1 MQSIRV
7 FIALAIVISQQ
18 LVSPSLASAVGGNT
32 VFISEVMTASDTN
45 SSQEFVEL
53 YNSSADELSLEG
65 WSVEYKSSASTD
77 TASNWSRKAY
87 LHGTIPGSGFYL
99 LAPKTFY
106 ADADSD
112 WVSSMA
118 TSAGHIRLKDAQ
130 GVVVDKLGYGSGANA
145 PESISAPGLDA
156 GKSLERLPGSKNES
170 AGNGVDTDNN
180 WADFI
185 MRTVPEP
192 QNSLNTPEVFNS
204 EIPAIQETTQS
215 AQQYLALEITELFI
229 NPASP
234 LSDAEDEFIELF
246 NPNDQAVNLKGYQLK
261 GGTNFNDSYT
271 FGDVVLEPG
280 AYLAVYSG
288 ESSIGLTNS
297 GGAARLLD
305 PSGNILDETAVYA
318 DAPDGLVWA
327 KEGDAWQWSVQPT
340 PSKVNSIISPPLAT
354 VTAKAKAKKSAIKA
368 SKPKA
373 TKTKKA
379 TVKKPK
385 VAKKKSSPN
394 IVQVA
399 GAQLRPATWLIIG
412 LVILTIGYAIYEFRH
427 DIRNYYFRCR
437 GYFATRRSDR

>member
-32 VFISEVMTASDTN
+32 IFISEVMTASGTN

-65 WSVEYKSSASTD
+65 WSVEYKSSTSTD

-87 LHGTIPGSGFYL
+87 LHGVIPGSGFYL
-99 LAPKTFY
+99 IAPKAFY
-106 ADADSD
+106 PDADSD

-130 GVVVDKLGYGSGANA
+130 GLVVDKLGYGSGANA

-156 GKSLERLPGSKNES
+156 GKSLERLPGIKNDQ
-170 AGNGVDTDNN
+170 AGNGIDTDNN

-192 QNSLNTPEVFNS
+192 QNSLNTPEVFNP
-204 EIPAIQETTQS
+204 EIPVFQEDPQS
-215 AQQYLALEITELFI
+215 VQQYLVLEITELLI

-234 LSDAEDEFIELF
+234 FSDADDEFIELF
-246 NPNDQAVNLKGYQLK
+246 NPNDQTVNLKGYQLK
-261 GGTNFNDSYT
+261 GGTNFSDNYT
-271 FGDVVLEPG
+271 FGDVTLAPG
-280 AYLAVYSG
+280 AYVAIYSA
-288 ESSIGLTNS
+288 ESGLGLTNS
-297 GGAARLLD
+297 GGAVRLLD
-305 PSGNILDETAVYA
+305 PSGAIIDETAVYT
-318 DAPDGLVWA
+318 DALEGSVWA
-327 KEGDAWQWSVQPT
+327 KEGEVWQWSVQPT
-340 PSKVNSIISPPLAT
+340 PGKANSIVSPLLAT
-354 VTAKAKAKKSAIKA
+354 ATEKAKAKKSAIKA